1 MLSPADVKELL
12 DLLHAQG
19 YRLRKLSADGIE
31 VAEAHAALELPK
43 AESREDREAALQFE
57 AEEAE
62 RDKWAHIPGGKPA
75 FLREPKRVAASP
87 WHDGPGEDA

>member
-12 DLLHAQG
+12 TLLHAQG
-19 YRLRKLSADGIE
+19 YRLRKLSSDGIE
-31 VAEAHAALELPK
+31 VAEAHASLELPRS
-43 AESREDREAALQFE
+43 ETREDREAALKLE

-62 RDKWAHIPGGKPA
+62 ADKWAHVGGKPA
-75 FLREPKRVAASP
+75 FVREPKRATASP